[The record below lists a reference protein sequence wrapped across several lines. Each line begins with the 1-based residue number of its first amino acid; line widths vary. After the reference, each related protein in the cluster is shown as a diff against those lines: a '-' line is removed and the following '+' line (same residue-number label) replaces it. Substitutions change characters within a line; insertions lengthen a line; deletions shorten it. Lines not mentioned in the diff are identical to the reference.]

1 MGEVRSEEP
10 EGGEGLVDEPSGAE
24 EPEATETGEES
35 GQHAE
40 SGAPPAPLTEVLEY
54 LARHLVEFPDAVKVS
69 EEERDGAVALRLK
82 VDQRDMGKV
91 IGRGGR
97 VARALRSVM
106 RAAGTRAG
114 VVALVEIVEE
124 GGSGG

>member
-1 MGEVRSEEP
+1 MGEVPSDEA
-10 EGGEGLVDEPSGAE
+10 EGGEGLVDEEVPAE
-24 EPEATETGEES
+24 E
-35 GQHAE
+35 Q
-40 SGAPPAPLTEVLEY
+40 GAPPAPLTEVLEF

-97 VARALRSVM
+97 TARALRSVM
-106 RAAGTRAG
+106 RAAATRAG

-124 GGSGG
+124 

>member
-1 MGEVRSEEP
+1 MGEVPGEEREGGAGVLDEPPAADQPRSDEQLEGSGEP
-10 EGGEGLVDEPSGAE
+10 E
-24 EPEATETGEES
+24 EAT
-35 GQHAE
+35 Q
-40 SGAPPAPLTEVLEY
+40 PPAPLTEVLEY
-54 LARHLVEFPDAVKVS
+54 LARHLVEFPDAVQVS

-97 VARALRSVM
+97 TARALRSVM

-114 VVALVEIVEE
+114 VLALVEIVEE
-124 GGSGG
+124 